1 MSVERRD
8 VWASAIAALIV
19 TLFVSTGLVWLG
31 VDNLET
37 HAMAG
42 RDQGPAH
49 GFLYLLI
56 GGGR

>member
-1 MSVERRD
+1 MSLESRD
-8 VWASAIAALIV
+8 VWASAVAALIV
-19 TLFVSTGLVWLG
+19 GLFVAMGLVWLG
-31 VDNLET
+31 VDNLRAT
-37 HAMAG
+37 GMVG

>member
-1 MSVERRD
+1 MSLERRD

-19 TLFVSTGLVWLG
+19 TLFVATGLVWLG
-31 VDNLET
+31 VDNLR
-37 HAMAG
+37 AQGMIG

-49 GFLYLLI
+49 GFFYLLL

>member
-1 MSVERRD
+1 MSLERRD
-8 VWASAIAALIV
+8 VWASAIAAVIV
-19 TLFVSTGLVWLG
+19 TGFVATGFAWLG
-31 VDNLET
+31 VDNLRVQG
-37 HAMAG
+37 MAA

>member
-1 MSVERRD
+1 MSLERRD

-19 TLFVSTGLVWLG
+19 TLFVATGLVWLG
-31 VDNLET
+31 VDNLRAHE
-37 HAMAG
+37 MVG
-42 RDQGPAH
+42 RDQGPEH

>member
-1 MSVERRD
+1 MSLERRD

-19 TLFVSTGLVWLG
+19 TLFVATGLVWLG
-31 VDNLET
+31 VDNLEA
-37 HAMAG
+37 HSVIG

>member
-1 MSVERRD
+1 MSLEKRD

-19 TLFVSTGLVWLG
+19 TLFVSTGLLWLG
-31 VDNLET
+31 IDNLRVDSVV
-37 HAMAG
+37 G
-42 RDQGPAH
+42 RDPGPAH

>member
-1 MSVERRD
+1 MSLERRD
-8 VWASAIAALIV
+8 AWASAIAAVIV
-19 TLFVSTGLVWLG
+19 TVFISTGLVWLG
-31 VDNLET
+31 VDNLRA
-37 HAMAG
+37 HGMAA

>member
-1 MSVERRD
+1 MSLERQD
-8 VWASAIAALIV
+8 VWASVIAALIV
-19 TLFVSTGLVWLG
+19 AVFISTGLLWLG
-31 VDNLET
+31 VDNLR
-37 HAMAG
+37 AQAPIG

>member
-1 MSVERRD
+1 MSLERRD

-19 TLFVSTGLVWLG
+19 TLFVATGLVWLG
-31 VDNLET
+31 IDNLR
-37 HAMAG
+37 ANGMVD

>member
-1 MSVERRD
+1 MSLERRD

-19 TLFVSTGLVWLG
+19 TLFVASGLAWLG
-31 VDNLET
+31 VDNLRVQEMVS
-37 HAMAG
+37 HG
-42 RDQGPAH
+42 QGPAH

>member
-1 MSVERRD
+1 MSLERRD

-19 TLFVSTGLVWLG
+19 TLFVATGLVWLG
-31 VDNLET
+31 VDNLR
-37 HAMAG
+37 AQGMVG

-49 GFLYLLI
+49 AFLYLLI

>member
-1 MSVERRD
+1 MSLERRD

-19 TLFVSTGLVWLG
+19 TLFVATGLVWLG
-31 VDNLET
+31 IDNLRAHELVS
-37 HAMAG
+37 G
-42 RDQGPAH
+42 DQGPAH